1 MQPQHQNLAQVE
13 ESDLMSKNNLKQ
25 SKTITPRKSQRQIK
39 EPERYGFDNI
49 MSYALQIVEE
59 INSFEP
65 TTYQEAISYF
75 EVEEWMMAM
84 NKKMES
90 LLKNQTWDLVE
101 LSKGR

>member
-1 MQPQHQNLAQVE
+1 
-13 ESDLMSKNNLKQ
+13 MSKNNLKQ

-65 TTYQEAISYF
+65 TTY
-75 EVEEWMMAM
+75 
-84 NKKMES
+84 
-90 LLKNQTWDLVE
+90 
-101 LSKGR
+101 